1 MAKYK
6 IQLTKEN
13 LFTGST
19 FNSSLSTINY
29 KDSDEEDVET
39 EDAYTETDY
48 EGFEISMSY
57 LDFKEMVRIYDT
69 MYNIPDNDDVLR
81 KSIQQMYELGQPYA
95 QIRSE
100 QYYKEEII
108 EEMPDIQSNYKD
120 ISESVLVWKTDKT
133 IYDTEYMLVIFPKTY
148 KTMDIHLVPKPLYDA
163 VMEED
168 SNKDVWHIA
177 LAVIPN
183 ITDSH
188 KTDNKSKLK
197 EDNVGKIE
205 SANIPVAEI
214 TLDSP
219 GLRVSN
225 MLSFMTKNLM
235 PEELAYRALST
246 YVDSM
251 SFFNTD
257 SGSGSGSGSG
267 DGSSFTSD
275 IYVGKATNVGGFFM
289 IREVIAEVHK
299 GDIDE
304 VFAATKDT
312 FIYNVNFFPFYT
324 EVGLLDDLTF
334 YICKDDDKRTS
345 YGTFTQEGVE
355 SKLDEDDILD
365 KLDDGLPF
373 FTFDYTS
380 NIEEVAVD
388 TKTIGLDKIK

>member
-13 LFTGST
+13 LFTGSP
-19 FNSSLSTINY
+19 FDSSLDTLNY
-29 KDSDEEDVET
+29 KDSDDENIET

-100 QYYKEEII
+100 QYYKEKIMD
-108 EEMPDIQSNYKD
+108 EMPDIQSDYKD
-120 ISESVLVWKTDKT
+120 ISESVLVWETDKV

-148 KTMDIHLVPKPLYDA
+148 KTMDIQLVPKPLYDA

-168 SNKDVWHIA
+168 GNKDVWHIA
-177 LAVIPN
+177 LSVIPN

-188 KTDNKSKLK
+188 KTDNKKKLT
-197 EDNVGKIE
+197 EDDVGKIE
-205 SANIPVAEI
+205 GANIPVAEI

-219 GLRVSN
+219 GMRVSN
-225 MLSFMTKNLM
+225 MLSFMTRNLM
-235 PEELAYRALST
+235 PEELAYRALAA

-257 SGSGSGSGSG
+257 SGSGSGSGN
-267 DGSSFTSD
+267 GSPFVSD
-275 IYVGKATNVGGFFM
+275 VYVGKTTNVGGFFM
-289 IREVIAEVHK
+289 IREVLDEVHQ

-334 YICKDDDKRTS
+334 YICKDDDKRTV
-345 YGTFTQEGVE
+345 YGLFTQEGVE
-355 SKLDEDDILD
+355 TKLDEDDILTG
-365 KLDDGLPF
+365 LDDGLPF
-373 FTFDYTS
+373 FAFDYTS
-380 NIEEVAVD
+380 NIEEITVD